1 MTGRVRRTTGN
12 ISAVKRGPNRLGP
25 SMDRTLRCA
34 TPRQVED
41 THCGR
46 VVGVS
51 HSPLSVL
58 TSLLQD
64 QDQEPGEDGR
74 TVQRYSL
81 WFRAFSVG
89 ANCGGFHSSQSEHA
103 VGQPGCMSG
112 MYVLCSVPQYYGR
125 FSSNP
130 IQRVPG
136 SLGPWVPIA
145 SPSLPCGC
153 YSVGHVG
160 IPKCLP
166 PPDLAAHMQCS
177 SAAVQKNA
185 VAIYRGRRDS

>member
-1 MTGRVRRTTGN
+1 MTGRGRRSTGN

-46 VVGVS
+46 VVDVS

-58 TSLLQD
+58 TSFLQD

-81 WFRAFSVG
+81 WFRRLFG
-89 ANCGGFHSSQSEHA
+89 WGK
-103 VGQPGCMSG
+103 
-112 MYVLCSVPQYYGR
+112 LWRVPQQ
-125 FSSNP
+125 P
-130 IQRVPG
+130 IRACCGTTGLHVCMYCVVYHNIMVGSARIQFNG
-136 SLGPWVPIA
+136 SLGPHRQ
-145 SPSLPCGC
+145 SEPSLWVLLRRACRQSQVLTTTGSGC
-153 YSVGHVG
+153 SHAVQ
-160 IPKCLP
+160 
-166 PPDLAAHMQCS
+166 QCS
-177 SAAVQKNA
+177 GAEK
-185 VAIYRGRRDS
+185 RGRNISWTS